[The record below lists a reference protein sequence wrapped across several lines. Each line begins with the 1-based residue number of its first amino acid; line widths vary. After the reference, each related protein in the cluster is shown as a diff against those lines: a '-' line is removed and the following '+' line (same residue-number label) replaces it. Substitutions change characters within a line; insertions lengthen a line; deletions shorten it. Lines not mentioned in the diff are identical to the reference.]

1 MNWYEIFLNKF
12 FHDPIDKPFDIKYHE
27 NRAKK
32 YKELFG
38 ISSDLEKEFK
48 YADVIASCMERSL
61 IPKDTD
67 NKQIRQEFN
76 EIRHPLSEGSIN
88 NEEID
93 KEKSIQEISK
103 ILEKISESYISYSED
118 KKSYAIWRNLL
129 EDILYELK
137 DTELQKYFAI
147 IPADTRVPDHSLW
160 EHLKITTATMQAKNY
175 KTILYFCLVLDLFSL
190 LLNKQEKPRIFTW
203 EVFFY
208 LI

>member
-67 NKQIRQEFN
+67 KDTDNEQIRQEFN
-76 EIRHPLSEGSIN
+76 EIRHPLSEGRIN
-88 NEEID
+88 VEID
-93 KEKSIQEISK
+93 KEKINP
-103 ILEKISESYISYSED
+103 
-118 KKSYAIWRNLL
+118 RNL
-129 EDILYELK
+129 
-137 DTELQKYFAI
+137 
-147 IPADTRVPDHSLW
+147 
-160 EHLKITTATMQAKNY
+160 
-175 KTILYFCLVLDLFSL
+175 
-190 LLNKQEKPRIFTW
+190 
-203 EVFFY
+203 
-208 LI
+208 

>member
-48 YADVIASCMERSL
+48 YADIIASCMERSL

-76 EIRHPLSEGSIN
+76 EIRHPLSEGRIN
-88 NEEID
+88 VEID
-93 KEKSIQEISK
+93 REKSIQEISK
-103 ILEKISESYISYSED
+103 ILEKISESYKSYSED

-129 EDILYELK
+129 EDILNELRYRITK
-137 DTELQKYFAI
+137 IFCHHSRRYTC
-147 IPADTRVPDHSLW
+147 TRS
-160 EHLKITTATMQAKNY
+160 
-175 KTILYFCLVLDLFSL
+175 FSL
-190 LLNKQEKPRIFTW
+190 GTLENYHCNQCRRKTTKQFSIF
-203 EVFFY
+203 V
-208 LI
+208 